1 MIRLALYLLLFMIPS
16 LILGYLI
23 LMVSPHISRSALV
36 FISTALILG
45 TYFWY
50 KRKKQNEL
58 LLAQNSHLT
67 EEQPARLPDWLSKKR
82 IPVFLGIASLLS
94 GAIIFQA
101 NKTKLY
107 IDNASEKDISV
118 NIQNEGTHV
127 VRAGTYKMLSIVKGD
142 INLEYAGK
150 KRKFSIP
157 GGGKWVWNV
166 DSLNSYIRSS
176 VSYAANIDLYKD
188 GKTPPEEKI
197 PDFKIINDEFF
208 EAQVDYVFDVPEKI
222 SIKKRRFSSDG
233 PVTKTVLY
241 RFNEND
247 HTEEAITDTEISP
260 DEAMDTVVVKS
271 KPKSGEAAVRKKN
284 RP

>member
-1 MIRLALYLLLFMIPS
+1 MIRLALYFILFMIPA

-45 TYFWY
+45 AYFWY

-58 LLAQNSHLT
+58 LLAQNSHLPD
-67 EEQPARLPDWLSKKR
+67 EQPAQLPGWLSKKR
-82 IPVFLGIASLLS
+82 IPVFLGIASLL
-94 GAIIFQA
+94 AAVIIFQA

-107 IDNASEKDISV
+107 IDNATEKDISV
-118 NIQNEGTHV
+118 NIEQEGTHL
-127 VRAGTYKMLSIVKGD
+127 VRAGEYKMLSIVKGD
-142 INLEYAGK
+142 INIEYSGK

-157 GGGKWVWNV
+157 SSGKWVWNI
-166 DSLNSYIRSS
+166 DSLNSYMRTS

-188 GKTPPEEKI
+188 GKNAPEEKM
-197 PDFKIINDEFF
+197 PDFKVINDEFF
-208 EAQVDYVFDVPEKI
+208 EAKVDYVFDVPEKI

-247 HTEEAITDTEISP
+247 VKEEAITNTEVSP
-260 DEAMDTVVVKS
+260 DEPMDTVVVKPKS
-271 KPKSGEAAVRKKN
+271 KSGEAAIRKKK